1 MFKPFFLNHE
11 YKLDYNGNCRYN
23 DQDVVVEN
31 GLIDIVVSGKVETFD
46 VKKLGLFTHFRMN
59 PFIVD
64 MGNVYFDKVDSK
76 VLRFVCGHLPRFAV
90 PVEIGYG
97 FRIIPGFSNF
107 AINEAGEVLAYRSGN
122 ILSENLNAYGYPVVS
137 IYDPDKEVWRQVA
150 VHILLARAFIE
161 NDDPTT
167 RIYVNHKDG
176 NKTNRRIDNLEWV
189 TALENVEHAVS
200 TGLMKPTN
208 IGDACTI
215 HDLLTGEAKD
225 FPSITSAMKA
235 CEITRGFSG
244 KTRLVNG
251 QVYPRIYAKRY
262 IITDL
267 GASLKNVI
275 LPTGTPT
282 SRSPNKGPYQA
293 LEISTGLTIECETLK
308 QLAMVSN
315 VPYDHVRSI
324 IEASIPKKSNGYHF
338 RVKSDDPWPVEIVD
352 LVQLTP
358 RTFEIT
364 NVETNEVLEIGS
376 LTQLTDFLVTD
387 KATIGRR
394 LRDNKP
400 FKNWSIRETSK
411 KNIQSS

>member
-1 MFKPFFLNHE
+1 MFKPCFLNHD
-11 YKLDYNGNCRYN
+11 YVLDYNGNCQYKG
-23 DQDVVVEN
+23 QDVNVEN
-31 GLIDIVVSGKVETFD
+31 GLIDIVVSGVCETFD

-59 PFIVD
+59 PFVVNFE
-64 MGNVYFDKVDSK
+64 NVCFDKVDSR
-76 VLRFVCGHLPRFAV
+76 VLRLVCGHLPRFVV

-122 ILSENLNAYGYPVVS
+122 ILSENLNAYGYPCVS

-150 VHILLARAFIE
+150 VHILLARAFIA

-167 RIYVNHKDG
+167 KIYVNHKDG

-200 TGLMKPTN
+200 IGLMTPTN

-215 HDLLTGEAKD
+215 HDLLTGESKD

-235 CEITRGFSG
+235 YEITRGFSG

-262 IITDL
+262 VITNL
-267 GASLKNVI
+267 GESLKNVI

-293 LEISTGLTIECETLK
+293 LEISTGIVIECETLK
-308 QLAMVSN
+308 QLAVVSE

-324 IEASIPKKSNGYHF
+324 VESSTPKKSKGYHF
-338 RVKSDDPWPVEIVD
+338 RVKSDEPWPDEIVD

-364 NVETNEVLEIGS
+364 NVQTNEVLEIGS
-376 LTQLTDFLVTD
+376 LSQLADFLSTD

-400 FKNWSIRETSK
+400 FKNWSIRETSEK
-411 KNIQSS
+411 AIQSS